1 MGLISWHTPLL
12 SLLTVKLQ
20 VIVAV
25 TAFTL
30 RPYQQDAVDAT
41 LRHFRQHDEPAVIVL
56 PTGAGKS
63 LVIAE
68 LARVARG
75 RVLVLAH
82 VKELVAQN
90 HSKYL
95 SYGLEADIFAAG
107 LNLKQSSGEVVF
119 GSVQSVAP
127 NLAEFSGEFSLLIV
141 DECHRISD
149 DDNSQ
154 YQQIIGHLKAQN
166 PRLRLLGLTA
176 TPYRLGKGWIYQ
188 YHHQGIVRGDANSL
202 FRDCI
207 YELPLRYMIKNGFL
221 VPPERLDMPVVS
233 YDFSRLQANSNGLFS
248 EADLN
253 DELRQ
258 QKRITPHIIS
268 QIIEFAQDRKGVMI
282 FASTV
287 EHAGEI
293 FGLLPEGEA
302 ALISAQTHAVERD
315 RLINAF
321 KAQQLRYLVNV
332 SVLTTGFDAPHVDL
346 IAILRPTESV
356 SLYQQIVGRG
366 LRLAPGKTDCLILD
380 YAGNPHDLFTPE
392 VGSHKPAGDNKPVQV
407 FCPAC
412 GFANIFWGKTTE
424 DGTIIE
430 HFGRRC
436 QGVLED
442 DEGNREQCDFRFR
455 FKSCP
460 HCGAENDIAAR
471 RCHQCQEILVDP
483 DDMLKAAL
491 RLKDA
496 LVLRCGGMNLE
507 NGRDDKGEWLKITYY
522 DEDGADVSERFRLQT
537 PAQRMAFLHNFL
549 RPHQRA
555 PGVPLE
561 WNSAADVAAQ
571 QVLLRHPDFV
581 VARMKGQFWQVREKI
596 FDYEG
601 RYRRAHELRG

>member
-1 MGLISWHTPLL
+1 MQALP
-12 SLLTVKLQ
+12 
-20 VIVAV
+20 
-25 TAFTL
+25 FTL
-30 RPYQQDAVDAT
+30 RPYQQEAVDAT
-41 LRHFRQHDEPAVIVL
+41 LQHFRKHDDPAVIVL

-95 SYGLEADIFAAG
+95 SYGLQADIFAAG
-107 LNLKQSSGEVVF
+107 LNIKQSQGKVVF

-127 NLAEFSGEFSLLIV
+127 NLDKFDSAFSLLII

-149 DDNSQ
+149 DDKSQ
-154 YQQIIGHLKAQN
+154 YQQIIAHLRTQN

-188 YHHQGIVRGDANSL
+188 YHYQGIVRGDEKSL

-207 YELPLRYMIKNGFL
+207 YELPLRYMIKHQFL
-221 VPPERLDMPVVS
+221 VPPERLDMPVVQ
-233 YDFSRLQANSNGLFS
+233 YDFSRLQPNSSGLFA
-248 EADLN
+248 EAELN
-253 DELRQ
+253 DELRRQ
-258 QKRITPHIIS
+258 ARITPHIVN
-268 QIIEFAQDRKGVMI
+268 QIIDFAKDRKGVMI
-282 FASTV
+282 FCSTV
-287 EHAGEI
+287 EHAGEV
-293 FGLLPEGEA
+293 FKLLPAGEA
-302 ALISAQTHAVERD
+302 ALVSAKTSAVDRD
-315 RLINAF
+315 ALINAF
-321 KAQQLRYLVNV
+321 KRQELRYLVNV

-366 LRLAPGKTDCLILD
+366 LRLAPDKSDCLILD

-392 VGSHKPAGDNKPVQV
+392 VGSPKGASDNKPVQV

-412 GFANIFWGKTTE
+412 GFANIFWGKTTA
-424 DGTIIE
+424 DGTVIE

-442 DEGNREQCDFRFR
+442 DEDNREQCDFRFR

-471 RCHQCQEILVDP
+471 RCHQCQEVLVDP
-483 DDMLKAAL
+483 DDMLKAAQK
-491 RLKDA
+491 LKDA
-496 LVLRCGGMNLE
+496 LVLRCGGMHLE
-507 NGRDDKGEWLKITYY
+507 TGRDDKGEWLKITYY
-522 DEDGADVSERFRLQT
+522 DEDGASASERYRLQT
-537 PAQRMAFLHNFL
+537 PAQRTAFVHNFM

-555 PGVPLE
+555 PGIELV
-561 WNSAADVAAQ
+561 WNTAADIIAQ
-571 QVLLRHPDFV
+571 QALLRHPDFV
-581 VARMKGQFWQVREKI
+581 VARMKGRFWQIREKI
-596 FDYEG
+596 FDYQG
-601 RYRRAHELRG
+601 RFRRAYELRG